1 MLICVAEVT
10 VISEALREAMNASP
24 SFFLILPSGVCENRY
39 SFGTDSLDGLALF
52 KDCRDLVCCD
62 QLKLFGCKLFFI
74 QPSC

>member
-39 SFGTDSLDGLALF
+39 SFGTDSLDGMALF
-52 KDCRDLVCCD
+52 KNT
-62 QLKLFGCKLFFI
+62 GT
-74 QPSC
+74 